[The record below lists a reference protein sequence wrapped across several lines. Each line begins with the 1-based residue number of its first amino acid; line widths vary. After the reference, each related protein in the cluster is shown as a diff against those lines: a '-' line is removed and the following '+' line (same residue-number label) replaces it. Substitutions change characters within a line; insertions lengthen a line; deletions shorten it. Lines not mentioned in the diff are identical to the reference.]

1 MRILHLIC
9 SPRGQAS
16 ESYRLS
22 QTIVGHLLNSEP
34 AATVVTRPIGG
45 ALVDLD
51 QNYATAL
58 GATEWSFAELFPK
71 APCPGPKN

>member
-1 MRILHLIC
+1 MKILHLIC

-34 AATVVTRPIGG
+34 TATVIIRPIGG
-45 ALVDLD
+45 AITDLD
-51 QNYATAL
+51 EDYATAL
-58 GATEWSFAELFPK
+58 GATERSFAGTVSRRLYVPV
-71 APCPGPKN
+71 